1 MLEPTPTDTG
11 IAEEPTTGGLISEVT
26 LLCVVCSGPS
36 EQPEGCCS
44 LECAQRAE
52 RELRCNTARIRRVN
66 GDQTAVELRRAIAER
81 NGRLTSALLRWR
93 PRPACE
99 PAATGPT
106 AAFPERTSPVVV
118 GEPPA
123 AG

>member
-1 MLEPTPTDTG
+1 MLEPTPMDTG
-11 IAEEPTTGGLISEVT
+11 IAGEPTTGDVTSEVT

-44 LECAQRAE
+44 LDCARRAE
-52 RELRCNTARIRRVN
+52 QELRCNTARIRRVN
-66 GDQTAVELRRAIAER
+66 GDQSAVELRRTIAER

-93 PRPACE
+93 PRPSCE

-106 AAFPERTSPVVV
+106 TAFPERTRSVVV